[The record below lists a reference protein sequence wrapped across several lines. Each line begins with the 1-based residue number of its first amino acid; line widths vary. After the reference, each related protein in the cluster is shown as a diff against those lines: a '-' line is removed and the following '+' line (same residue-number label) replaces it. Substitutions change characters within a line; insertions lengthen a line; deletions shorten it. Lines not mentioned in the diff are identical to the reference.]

1 MLYRTYRYAKWDGTQ
16 SIFELDASDLMDHIS
31 DELLKRGDIMSALRD
46 MFRNGMPL
54 DGEERTTGL
63 KDLIERVRDQRREEL
78 QRHNLDSIVDDFKNK
93 LDEILAIERATIEQQ
108 SEELL
113 GEAKLPDELGEAE
126 TKSLQD
132 MMRDRLDRN
141 KKKLDELGDSVSGQI
156 QNLMEYDFVN
166 PEAQQKFQELLDMLT
181 GQMANNISA
190 QMRDQMSNMSAEQSE
205 RMKDMISSL
214 IGMIRDKSTG
224 FDPDFNSFMENFG
237 DMFGPD
243 QPNSFEELMDLLHEQ
258 LAQMQSMMNSMSP
271 DARSQLESALNA
283 ALDPEMQSMMN
294 ELARL
299 MEQFMPMD
307 DLRRQYPFLGEDSL
321 SMDAALDLM
330 SHLQELDKL
339 EQSLQ
344 DASKSGY
351 LDNIDSSK
359 LAELLGESAKDSFD
373 EMNRMLNMLKE
384 AGYLTGDD
392 KIELTAKGM
401 RKIGQKALKEVFV
414 NLKKDRLGGHETN
427 LRGAGGDLV
436 GDTKQ
441 YEFGDPFQIDMQSSI
456 KNAILRT
463 GPSVPVSLKPDDFEV
478 YREEHTSRAS
488 TVVLLD
494 QSRSMGLYNNFQAAK
509 KVTLAL
515 LALIRMQYPRDS
527 MHIVGFSLY
536 AHEIAEEELPTA
548 SWNAWDSGTNL
559 HHGLILARKLLSK
572 EKGSTRQILLITD
585 GEPTAHIENG
595 QAYFNYPP
603 SYRTELETLRQVRQ
617 CTQEGIIINTFMLE
631 NNYQLVDF
639 VDNMTRINRGRAFYS
654 SSSDL
659 GQYVLVDYL
668 SNRRKR
674 LIA

>member
-1 MLYRTYRYAKWDGTQ
+1 MLYRSYRYAKWDGTQ
-16 SIFELDASDLMDHIS
+16 NIFELDASDLMDHIS

-63 KDLIERVRDQRREEL
+63 KDLIERVRNQRREEL

-93 LDEILAIERATIEQQ
+93 LDEILVIERATIEQQ
-108 SEELL
+108 YEKLL
-113 GEAKLPDELGEAE
+113 GEAERPDELGVAE

-166 PEAQQKFQELLDMLT
+166 PEAQQKFQELLDMLK

-190 QMRDQMSNMSAEQSE
+190 QMRDQMSNMSAEQSQ

-214 IGMIRDKSTG
+214 IEMIRDKSTG
-224 FDPDFNSFMENFG
+224 CDPDFNSFMEKFG

-243 QPNSFEELMDLLHEQ
+243 QPDSFEELMDLLHEQ

-307 DLRRQYPFLGEDSL
+307 DLRRQYPFVGEDSL

-351 LDNIDSSK
+351 LDNIDSTK

-373 EMNRMLNMLKE
+373 EMNQMLNMLKE

>member
-1 MLYRTYRYAKWDGTQ
+1 
-16 SIFELDASDLMDHIS
+16 
-31 DELLKRGDIMSALRD
+31 
-46 MFRNGMPL
+46 
-54 DGEERTTGL
+54 
-63 KDLIERVRDQRREEL
+63 
-78 QRHNLDSIVDDFKNK
+78 
-93 LDEILAIERATIEQQ
+93 
-108 SEELL
+108 
-113 GEAKLPDELGEAE
+113 
-126 TKSLQD
+126 
-132 MMRDRLDRN
+132 
-141 KKKLDELGDSVSGQI
+141 
-156 QNLMEYDFVN
+156 
-166 PEAQQKFQELLDMLT
+166 
-181 GQMANNISA
+181 
-190 QMRDQMSNMSAEQSE
+190 
-205 RMKDMISSL
+205 
-214 IGMIRDKSTG
+214 
-224 FDPDFNSFMENFG
+224 
-237 DMFGPD
+237 
-243 QPNSFEELMDLLHEQ
+243 
-258 LAQMQSMMNSMSP
+258 
-271 DARSQLESALNA
+271 
-283 ALDPEMQSMMN
+283 
-294 ELARL
+294 
-299 MEQFMPMD
+299 
-307 DLRRQYPFLGEDSL
+307 
-321 SMDAALDLM
+321 
-330 SHLQELDKL
+330 
-339 EQSLQ
+339 
-344 DASKSGY
+344 
-351 LDNIDSSK
+351 
-359 LAELLGESAKDSFD
+359 
-373 EMNRMLNMLKE
+373 MLKE

-392 KIELTAKGM
+392 KTELTAKGM

-414 NLKKDRLGGHETN
+414 NLKKDRLGSHETN

-463 GPSVPVSLKPDDFEV
+463 GPSIPVRIKPDDFEV

-536 AHEIAEEELPTA
+536 AHEIAEEELPA
-548 SWNAWDSGTNL
+548 ANWNAWDSGTNL

-674 LIA
+674 LVA

>member
-1 MLYRTYRYAKWDGTQ
+1 MLYRNYRYAKWDGTQ
-16 SIFELDASDLMDHIS
+16 SIFELDANDLMDHIS
-31 DELLKRGDIMSALRD
+31 DELSKRGDVMSALRD

-63 KDLIERVRDQRREEL
+63 KDLIDRVKNQRREEL
-78 QRHNLDSIVDDFKNK
+78 QRHNLDSIVDDLENK
-93 LDEILAIERATIEQQ
+93 LDEILVIERATIELQ
-108 SEELL
+108 SQELF
-113 GEAKLPDELGEAE
+113 GDVERPNQLGEAE
-126 TKSLQD
+126 TKSLQA
-132 MMRDRLDRN
+132 MMRDRLERN
-141 KKKLDELGDSVSGQI
+141 KKKLDELDDSVSGRI
-156 QNLMEYDFVN
+156 KSLMEYDFVD
-166 PEAQQKFQELLDMLT
+166 PEAQQKFQELLDMLK

-190 QMRDQMSNMSAEQSE
+190 EMRDQMSNMNAEQLE

-214 IGMIRDKSTG
+214 IQMIREKSDG
-224 FDPDFNSFMENFG
+224 LQPDFNSFMEEFG

-243 QPNSFEELMDLLHEQ
+243 QPNSFEELMDLLHDQ
-258 LAQMQSMMNSMSP
+258 LAQMQSMMDSMSP
-271 DARSQLESALNA
+271 DARSQLESALNSV
-283 ALDPEMQSMMN
+283 LDPEMQAMMN
-294 ELARL
+294 ELAGL

-330 SHLQELDKL
+330 NHLQELDKL

-351 LDNIDSSK
+351 LDNIDGSK
-359 LAELLGESAKDSFD
+359 LSELLGESAKDSLD
-373 EMNRMLNMLKE
+373 EMNQMLNMLKE

-392 KIELTAKGM
+392 KTELTAKGM

-414 NLKKDRLGGHETN
+414 NLKKDRLGSHETN

-463 GPSVPVSLKPDDFEV
+463 GPSIPVRIKPDDFEV

-536 AHEIAEEELPTA
+536 AHEIAEEELPA
-548 SWNAWDSGTNL
+548 ANWNAWDSGTNL

-674 LIA
+674 LVA

>member
-31 DELLKRGDIMSALRD
+31 DELLKRGDIISALRD

-63 KDLIERVRDQRREEL
+63 KDLIERVRNQRREEL

-214 IGMIRDKSTG
+214 IEMIRDKSTG

-373 EMNRMLNMLKE
+373 EMNRMLNMLKD

-572 EKGSTRQILLITD
+572 ERGSTRQILLITD